1 MILTI
6 MCVIFAAWFI
16 AAIADMATVYE
27 AASDTVKNQHGGP
40 AMLSV
45 YLESFYSKYICK
57 PLALLPAL
65 NGIFLFAGGLLA
77 ICANGEKSE

>member
-1 MILTI
+1 MLKASLRACFLLYTENHATI
-6 MCVIFAAWFI
+6 AWFS
-16 AAIADMATVYE
+16 VY
-27 AASDTVKNQHGGP
+27 KNQHGGP

-77 ICANGEKSE
+77 ICANGEKRE